1 VIIGGTSFMGGV
13 GRIWGTMIGVVFLGV
28 MMNGMTLMNVSEYW
42 QHVVR
47 GTIILVAVL
56 LNLLQ
61 KDKGAQ

>member
-1 VIIGGTSFMGGV
+1 
-13 GRIWGTMIGVVFLGV
+13 
-28 MMNGMTLMNVSEYW
+28 MTLLNVSEYW

-61 KDKGAQ
+61 KEKGGR